1 MQIKLNNDGEI
12 TGYAVI
18 GNING
23 IEVEIPQSVLNDN
36 PLSYKYTKG
45 KFVKNAD
52 YKPPEPPE
60 ITDVEQMAFDH
71 EYRLSALEL
80 GI

>member
-1 MQIKLNNDGEI
+1 MINKANEI
-12 TGYAVI
+12 TAYTIVGSY
-18 GNING
+18 NNG
-23 IEVEIPQSVLNDN
+23 IECIIPEFVLKDNPQSYRYINNEFIKN
-36 PLSYKYTKG
+36 P
-45 KFVKNAD
+45 D